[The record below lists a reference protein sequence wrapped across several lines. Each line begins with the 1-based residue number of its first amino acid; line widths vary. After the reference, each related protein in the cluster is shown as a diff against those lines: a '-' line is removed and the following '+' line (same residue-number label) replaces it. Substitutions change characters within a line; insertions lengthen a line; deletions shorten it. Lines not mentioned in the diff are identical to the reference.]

1 MIALLLAAA
10 LAAPLPSAP
19 SAPPDV
25 PPLLR
30 GRSAMLTSASV
41 LARYAEALVVYRT
54 PRVITFEYTVDQRG
68 SRNLEQAHRVFR
80 SGQSQRDE
88 LLSVD
93 GKRLDPPTV
102 HIFLGRRNR
111 YTVEAL
117 APRPNAYTFRYLGP
131 VRDGRHTDAV
141 FATTPISP
149 GGPSVIR
156 QVQIDGLTFLPV
168 SVSFATAA
176 RKGSGTIT
184 FGRVQKYWMP
194 ITATAKATYAKL
206 GAEEKLSFYRYRFP
220 VTLPASTFAKPRPLP
235 SFHRPPS

>member
-10 LAAPLPSAP
+10 LAAP

-30 GRSAMLTSASV
+30 GRSAALTAASV

-54 PRVITFEYTVDQRG
+54 PPVLTFEYTVEQTGARNIEQR
-68 SRNLEQAHRVFR
+68 HRVFR

-88 LLSVD
+88 LLEVD
-93 GKRLDPPTV
+93 GKKLDPPSV

-111 YTVEAL
+111 YKVESL
-117 APRPNAYTFRYLGP
+117 APRPSAYTFRYLGP

-141 FATTPISP
+141 FATTPITP
-149 GGPSVIR
+149 GAPSVTR

-168 SVSFATAA
+168 SISFTTAA
-176 RKGSGTIT
+176 RKGSGSIT
-184 FGRVQKYWMP
+184 FGRVQKAWMP
-194 ITATAKATYAKL
+194 LTATAKATYAKF
-206 GAEEKLSFYRYRFP
+206 GALEKVSFYRYRFP
-220 VTLPASTFAKPRPLP
+220 AKLPDSTFSKPRPLP
-235 SFHRPPS
+235 SFRPTPL